1 MSAGD
6 RTMRTS
12 RTLPFSPTT
21 VYGAF
26 ASPDLLAR
34 WWGPD
39 GFSNTFELFEF
50 KVGGK
55 WKFIMHGPD
64 GQNYPNES
72 VFAQLELGSKV
83 VIEHVC
89 VPYFTLT
96 VILVPV
102 SGGTLVSWEQVF
114 VDAKTAQAVKHIVE
128 PANEQNLDRM
138 TRVLATTNAT

>member
-1 MSAGD
+1 MSVED

-12 RTLPFSPTT
+12 RTLPFSPM
-21 VYGAF
+21 VIYGAF
-26 ASPDLLAR
+26 ASPDLLAM

-39 GFSNTFELFEF
+39 GFTNTFEVFEF

-55 WKFIMHGPD
+55 WKFVMHGPD
-64 GQNYPNES
+64 GKNYPNES
-72 VFAQLELGSKV
+72 VFAQLEPDSKV

-96 VILVPV
+96 VKLAPV
-102 SGGTLVSWEQVF
+102 VGGTQVSWEQVF
-114 VDAKTAQAVKHIVE
+114 ADAKTAQAVKRIVG

-138 TRVLATTNAT
+138 TQVLTNANAA

>member
-1 MSAGD
+1 
-6 RTMRTS
+6 
-12 RTLPFSPTT
+12 
-21 VYGAF
+21 
-26 ASPDLLAR
+26 
-34 WWGPD
+34 
-39 GFSNTFELFEF
+39 
-50 KVGGK
+50 
-55 WKFIMHGPD
+55 MHGPD